1 MKRRGRKPKNRTV
14 ILKEKTYHGS
24 CGFIDCNPDILYRG
38 DKIPNIFFKIPF
50 EEATKLAMAVQS
62 AVLNLNSYNRLY
74 KKGKNMGLRITFY
87 MDRFKIGGAVAIR
100 EDQMDITLEKEKK
113 EIRAEF
119 KRNEKERKK
128 RQVKIG

>member
-1 MKRRGRKPKNRTV
+1 MAKRGRKPKNRTV

-24 CGFIDCNPDILYRG
+24 CSFIDCNPDILYLK
-38 DKIPNIFFKIPF
+38 DKVPNIFFKIPF
-50 EEATKLAMAVQS
+50 EQATKLAMAIQS

-87 MDRFKIGGAVAIR
+87 MDRFNIGGAVAIR

-113 EIRAEF
+113 EARAEF
-119 KRNEKERKK
+119 KKKEKERKK
-128 RQVKIG
+128 KTLKLG